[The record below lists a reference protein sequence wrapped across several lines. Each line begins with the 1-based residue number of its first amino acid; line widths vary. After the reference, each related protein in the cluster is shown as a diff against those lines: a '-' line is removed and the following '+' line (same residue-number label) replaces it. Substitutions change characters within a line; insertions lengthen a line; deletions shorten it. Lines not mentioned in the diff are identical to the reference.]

1 VLFAS
6 IHGDPNDEYP
16 YFSGHA
22 DETGAG
28 PGVGFNVNF
37 PLPPGTGPG
46 RWLEA
51 LAAALS
57 RIRAYRP
64 DAIVVSL
71 GVDTFEHDPI
81 SSFKLRSD
89 DYLRLGEAL
98 RTLRLPTLFVMEG
111 GYALDAIGLN
121 VTNTLVGFET

>member
-1 VLFAS
+1 M
-6 IHGDPNDEYP
+6 PTRP
-16 YFSGHA
+16 
-22 DETGAG
+22 GAG
-28 PGVGFNVNF
+28 PGAGCNVNF
-37 PLPPGTGPG
+37 PLPPGTGPD

-51 LAAALS
+51 LDAALS

-89 DYLRLGEAL
+89 DYLRLGEAV
-98 RTLRLPTLFVMEG
+98 RTLRLPALFVMEG

>member
-1 VLFAS
+1 M
-6 IHGDPNDEYP
+6 
-16 YFSGHA
+16 
-22 DETGAG
+22 
-28 PGVGFNVNF
+28 
-37 PLPPGTGPG
+37 
-46 RWLEA
+46 
-51 LAAALS
+51 
-57 RIRAYRP
+57 
-64 DAIVVSL
+64 
-71 GVDTFEHDPI
+71 DTFEHDPI